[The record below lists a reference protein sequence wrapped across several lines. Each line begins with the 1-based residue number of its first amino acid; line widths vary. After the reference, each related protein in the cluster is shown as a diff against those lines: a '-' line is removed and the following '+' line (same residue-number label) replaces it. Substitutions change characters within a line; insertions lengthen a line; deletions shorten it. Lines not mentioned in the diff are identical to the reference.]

1 MNSTDLV
8 ADEVAVFVTV
18 DFLIALKDTV
28 AGSSAHEVVIT
39 LTGGETA
46 AHRRP
51 GLTASLT
58 ALKRNKRMNQVQMM
72 MQMRVCFNH
81 LAPSEKLTCSY
92 QETSS
97 GYSAVHVH
105 QRASDF
111 LHLSRPDTAV
121 HMSPLILA
129 QVQQPSCFL

>member
-1 MNSTDLV
+1 MNNTDLV

-58 ALKRNKRMNQVQMM
+58 ALRRNKRMNQVQMM
-72 MQMRVCFNH
+72 MQMRVCFNYFV
-81 LAPSEKLTCSY
+81 EKKLTCSY